1 MIQGAESFSL
11 ALDTF
16 LFTLQGKNPFERLSD
31 SLLLCSFATF
41 SVSCTTFAPFPF
53 SNVFFPGLF
62 LLSSFPSQFLSASI
76 SSILSS
82 LQVGS
87 LHPQFLSSQAP
98 FLFSFFPPQLLSSSA
113 PFLLSYLPPFLLSFF
128 PPFLF
133 NSFSAPLL
141 SSQAPLPQLLSSQA
155 PLPQLLSSLVPF
167 LLSYLPLFLPSSFPS
182 KASFIQ
188 IRVQSASAGHVH
200 QNSSAH
206 VARRRHLEAAAV
218 LAHGSPQTPIGV

>member
-141 SSQAPLPQLLSSQA
+141 SSQAPLPQLLSS
-155 PLPQLLSSLVPF
+155 LVPF

-200 QNSSAH
+200 QNSSAPRYPEKH
-206 VARRRHLEAAAV
+206 
-218 LAHGSPQTPIGV
+218 